1 MSYETLIYDLS
12 DGVAKITLSR
22 PDERNGLNSQ
32 MRYDLVHAIKR
43 AEAEARVVVLTGRG
57 DCFCAGQ
64 DLTGDGRI
72 ASLDLERVLREEYM
86 PLMQALQNCRLP
98 VIAGVNGAASGS
110 GAPLALSADIVVAK
124 RSAEFTF
131 TAARIGMFSEFGAS
145 YMLPRQVGFA
155 RAMGAVM
162 LGEPISADQA
172 EDWGMIWK
180 SVADKQFDRV
190 IDEMALKLAAGP
202 TVAYRNIKRAMRS
215 GLETGFDSQ
224 LEREAELQGKTIK
237 SRDFME
243 GALAYSE
250 QRMARFEGR

>member
-12 DGVAKITLSR
+12 DNIATVSLNR
-22 PDERNGLNSQ
+22 PGARNGLNSQ
-32 MRYDLVHAIKR
+32 MRYDLLHAIKR
-43 AEAEARVVVLTGRG
+43 AETEARVLVLTGHG
-57 DCFCAGQ
+57 ADFCAGQ
-64 DLTGDGRI
+64 DLTGDGRV

-86 PLMQALQNCRLP
+86 PLLQALQDCRIP
-98 VIAGVNGAASGS
+98 VITGVNGAASGT
-110 GAPLALSADIVVAK
+110 GATLALAGDIVVAK

-162 LGEPISADQA
+162 LGDPISADQA
-172 EDWGMIWK
+172 HDWGMIWEA
-180 SVADKQFDRV
+180 VTDKDFDGV
-190 IDEMALKLAAGP
+190 IDKMAQKLAAGP
-202 TVAYRNIKRAMRS
+202 TVAYRNIRRAMRS
-215 GLETGFDSQ
+215 GLETGFEDQ
-224 LEREAELQGKTIK
+224 LEREATLQGKTIK
-237 SRDFME
+237 SRDFLE

>member
-12 DGVAKITLSR
+12 KDVATVALNR
-22 PDERNGLNSQ
+22 PRERNGLNSQ
-32 MRYDLVHAIKR
+32 MRYDLLHAIKK
-43 AEAEARVVVLTGRG
+43 AEQEARVLVLTGRG
-57 DCFCAGQ
+57 DHFCAGQ

-72 ASLDLERVLREEYM
+72 ASLDLERILREEYM
-86 PLMQALQNCRLP
+86 PLMQALQDCRIP
-98 VIAGVNGAASGS
+98 VIAGVNGTASGS
-110 GAPLALSADIVVAK
+110 GAPLALAADIVVAK
-124 RSAEFTF
+124 RTAEFTF

-162 LGEPISADQA
+162 LGDPISADQA
-172 EDWGMIWK
+172 EDWGMIWE
-180 SVADKQFDRV
+180 SVADKEFDRV
-190 IDEMALKLAAGP
+190 IDQIAQKLAAGP

-215 GLETGFDSQ
+215 GLETGFEAQ

-243 GALAYSE
+243 GALAYAE